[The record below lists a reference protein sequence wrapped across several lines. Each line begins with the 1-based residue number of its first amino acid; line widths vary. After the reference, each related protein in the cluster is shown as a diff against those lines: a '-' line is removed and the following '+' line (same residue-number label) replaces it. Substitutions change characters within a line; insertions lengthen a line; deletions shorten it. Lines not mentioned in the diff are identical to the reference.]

1 MGSLASSLMG
11 QASKQRWGRPQN
23 TCTVARPADQ
33 VPTAMLFTSG
43 CLEQRVK
50 ITLEWPPH
58 KEAMPAIDLQVT
70 MRKGPGM
77 LLYAFNTSTC
87 VKELETSLV
96 DIESSRLAV
105 ATQ

>member
-1 MGSLASSLMG
+1 
-11 QASKQRWGRPQN
+11 
-23 TCTVARPADQ
+23 
-33 VPTAMLFTSG
+33 MLFTSG

-77 LLYAFNTSTC
+77 LLYAFNTSTY

-96 DIESSRLAV
+96 DIESSRLAG